1 MSDREEIER
10 VRHTFSSQERYV
22 LINLAEQILELLGQS
37 AVSRDPLH
45 DIVGISGNELPP
57 DDPVLKRLLPS
68 AYTELQDAA
77 EFRRYTEDALRDR
90 KRAHAHRIREMLL
103 DAEGRFETSFISES
117 ASPSSNLSSGEGIDV
132 GMVFVHGE
140 QEVQL
145 SALTMEILGGDIWA
159 WLGALNDIR
168 LALAVR
174 LDIGG
179 PTMGDLPND
188 AHRAMPNADGSGEF
202 ESDQSS
208 HDASSNPANSNP
220 ANSNQEA
227 IHRKYELMTESDPMK
242 AVYAVYS
249 WLGWLQ
255 EDFLKQMDKQMET
268 PEDL

>member
-1 MSDREEIER
+1 MSDREETERQDIER
-10 VRHTFSSQERYV
+10 VRHIFSSQERFV
-22 LINLAEQILELLGQS
+22 LINLAEQILELLGQAS
-37 AVSRDPLH
+37 ISRDPLH

-90 KRAHAHRIREMLL
+90 KRSHAHRIREMLL
-103 DAEGRFETSFISES
+103 DLEGRFE
-117 ASPSSNLSSGEGIDV
+117 AGSSKSSQGSSDATGEGVDV

-140 QEVQL
+140 SEVQL
-145 SALTMEILGGDIWA
+145 SALDMEIHGEDIWA

-188 AHRAMPNADGSGEF
+188 AHRANTSPIDEN
-202 ESDQSS
+202 
-208 HDASSNPANSNP
+208 DASEDETSNAGRLS
-220 ANSNQEA
+220 QEA

-255 EDFLKQMDKQMET
+255 EDFLKQMEE
-268 PEDL
+268 PEGL